1 MMDMIDS
8 KTMRTATVLLCFTAC
23 LALGITFTRDGTGNY
38 NDEAKWDH
46 EGGFCYASPY
56 CYPHTTNDNGV
67 IDEVVTITLDQDETI
82 DDLQISGR
90 SEFPTIFTTDTSNT
104 TVVTCDSISITLAWV
119 KLTEKAGL
127 VAEGTDPCPG
137 E

>member
-1 MMDMIDS
+1 MGP
-8 KTMRTATVLLCFTAC
+8 LLEHETGLPKGRLNCH
-23 LALGITFTRDGTGNY
+23 GPGTTWQDQY
-38 NDEAKWDH
+38 NWDPT
-46 EGGFCYASPY
+46 GYSCTPN
-56 CYPHTTNDNGV
+56 CYPHTTNDNGI